1 MPMNKQEQKHPI
13 LEEVR
18 RHGNITRAATASDV
32 SRRTIHYWR
41 QSDPV
46 FAAAMD
52 AALIEGKS

>member
-18 RHGNITRAATASDV
+18 RAATASDV